1 MGRHSGAV
9 CKACQRRIL
18 VRDGR
23 LIEHWHQFPTLGKSL
38 LCVGSHSEASDDWA
52 LQESLTTPPDSARR
66 PSQIQPPPAKP
77 SPAPRHRHRG
87 ERGASQTSG
96 PVSTR

>member
-38 LCVGSHSEASDDWA
+38 LCVGSHSEAPDD
-52 LQESLTTPPDSARR
+52 
-66 PSQIQPPPAKP
+66 
-77 SPAPRHRHRG
+77 
-87 ERGASQTSG
+87 
-96 PVSTR
+96 